1 MNGKHAIYRVYQ
13 ALCAGMLSPVSCGKT
28 DAGAGGR
35 VYHQDTGIIE
45 DTRDKRGAGHHHA
58 GNDPARD
65 GRAAS
70 GAV

>member
-13 ALCAGMLSPVSCGKT
+13 ALCGNAPPVSGGEADT
-28 DAGAGGR
+28 GAGGR
-35 VYHQDTGIIE
+35 VYHPDTGSIE
-45 DTRDKRGAGHHHA
+45 DTRDKSGAGHHHA

-65 GRAAS
+65 DCAAS